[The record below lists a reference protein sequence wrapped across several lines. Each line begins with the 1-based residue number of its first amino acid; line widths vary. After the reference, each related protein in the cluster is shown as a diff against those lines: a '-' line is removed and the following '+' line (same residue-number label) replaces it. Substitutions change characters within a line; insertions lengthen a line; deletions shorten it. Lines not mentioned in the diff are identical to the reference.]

1 MKHIIRLLTYTKKY
15 WVLLLLTAVSL
26 IGVTAMNLVAP
37 WLIRDLISLLTAK
50 ETPATYTSIGGI
62 VIILVISFFFRM
74 LFRFGYSY
82 LSHLASWNVV
92 AELRTALYSHL
103 QKLSLSYYHDKQTGQ
118 LMSRVVNDTA
128 VLEQLVAHSIPDLV
142 TNVLIFV
149 GVTILLLFINVQ
161 LTLLTLIPIPF
172 IFVLAWIF
180 AKRIRPYFKEA
191 QEKLADLNATLQDN
205 LSGIREIQ
213 VFNQQKREKK
223 KVHEKALVY
232 AKSVLKALLYS
243 ALFHPTIEFFSAL
256 GTVIVVGFGG
266 YLALQSQMSIADIIG
281 FLMYLSMFYA
291 PIAVLARITEEY
303 NQASVG
309 AERIFEVLDIEPDI
323 KDSPHAKKLEAV
335 QGHISFDNVSF
346 SYKTGGEVLSEVTFE
361 VQPGQMVAL
370 VGPTGVGKTTV
381 ISLMARF
388 YDPTGGRVVLDGHD
402 LRDVTLESLH
412 DNISIVLQDVF
423 LFNGTLAENIAYGCA
438 FATKEQIKE
447 ASRIAK
453 IDNFIESLEDGY
465 DTLIGERGIRLSGG
479 QKQRV
484 SIARAVLRNSPIL
497 IFDEA
502 TASVDVETEADI
514 QQAILDLVG
523 SRTVIVIAHRLS
535 TVRRADKILVMADNR
550 IVESGTHRELSEAG
564 GIYARLTEKDL
575 QN

>member
-1 MKHIIRLLTYTKKY
+1 MKHIIRLLKYTTKY
-15 WVLLLLTAVSL
+15 WVLLLLTALSL

-37 WLIRDLISLLTAK
+37 WLIRDLIKLLSAPQNANTF
-50 ETPATYTSIGGI
+50 PSIFTI
-62 VIILVISFFFRM
+62 ALILVGSYFLRM
-74 LFRFGYSY
+74 IFRFGYSY
-82 LSHLASWNVV
+82 ISHLASWNVV
-92 AELRTALYSHL
+92 AELRTILYSHL
-103 QKLSLSYYHDKQTGQ
+103 QKLSLSFYHDKQTGQ

-142 TNVLIFV
+142 TNILIFV
-149 GVTILLLFINVQ
+149 GVSILLLFINVQ

-180 AKRIRPYFKEA
+180 AKKIRPYFMQA

-205 LSGIREIQ
+205 ISGIREIQ
-213 VFNQQKREKK
+213 VFNQQKREKI
-223 KVHEKALVY
+223 KVRDKALIY
-232 AKSVLKALLYS
+232 ARSVLKALLYS

-323 KDSPHAKKLEAV
+323 KDSPNAKKLEKV
-335 QGHISFDNVSF
+335 LGHISFENVSF
-346 SYKTGGEVLSEVTFE
+346 SYKTGAEVLSEVSFE
-361 VQPGQMVAL
+361 VEPGQMVAL

-388 YDPTGGRVVLDGHD
+388 YDPTSGRVVLDGHD
-402 LRDVTLESLH
+402 LREVTLESLH
-412 DNISIVLQDVF
+412 ENISIVLQDVF

-438 FATKEQIKE
+438 FATKEQIRE

-453 IDNFIESLEDGY
+453 IDEFIESLEDGY
-465 DTLIGERGIRLSGG
+465 DTFIGERGIRLSGG

-535 TVRRADKILVMADNR
+535 TVRRADKILVMSENR
-550 IVESGTHRELSEAG
+550 IVESGTHKELSEAG

-575 QN
+575 Q